1 MSDPFHIAARA
12 LRSGRRN
19 CADCGV
25 RFQLSHEATGE
36 VEYCDACRTRRARLI
51 ERLADKFH
59 LIPKEAV
66 PIPRADANN
75 LQKCADCGKEFQ
87 PNARGMPLDH
97 CCEECHGKRMNL
109 VDNIALQTFKGWHS
123 TEKPKER
130 AKAKRLWRYALIIA
144 AIGGALWFAAPPARK
159 AYHGWREKKHFARAT
174 AYYAKGDYRRSMIDA
189 RNTLVFNW
197 DNTEAIRL
205 MAKTCEALHSPQ
217 ALEWRARFAQLVPN
231 DLENSLGWA
240 AAAIRAGDYP
250 SADRILK
257 QIPYA
262 DHDTATFHHLSAL
275 LALNRRDSIK
285 AEYHWAEAAK
295 LNPADDGYKLNMA
308 ALRLKLGSASERTNA
323 LDLLGQLSVSSKERL
338 PAMRALLSD
347 AIRHG
352 EHAHA
357 RQLAIALAEDQKDQK
372 ALFSD
377 KLLRLAT
384 LNILQD
390 PDFPIWRA
398 RLEAESA
405 DRPESA
411 YELLIWM
418 NRNGFAK
425 DVPALIPK
433 LKQEDIMRPPLSI
446 AVADSY
452 AVLRDWSNLQKLL
465 KAAKWGNMD
474 YVRLATLAWALQ
486 NSEDRNGAASM
497 WKNALNA
504 AESRLERMETLARS
518 AISWGWNDRAEE
530 ALWKITTFSVQSP
543 TWVLQALWNR
553 TLQRGDTDKLRTI
566 ARLMLQANPK
576 GVTARNNYI
585 FLSLLKRTEEGAPHL
600 AAETLY
606 KENPTNP
613 TVVSTYGLSLFLL
626 GRARAAEEVM
636 ETLQPAQLREPS
648 LAFYYGIFL
657 AGAKRGAKAQE
668 YFQLAEKIYRL
679 LPEEQALKDRV
690 LQKAPAPPPKKA
702 PSTPQPAGK

>member
-1 MSDPFHIAARA
+1 
-12 LRSGRRN
+12 
-19 CADCGV
+19 
-25 RFQLSHEATGE
+25 
-36 VEYCDACRTRRARLI
+36 
-51 ERLADKFH
+51 
-59 LIPKEAV
+59 
-66 PIPRADANN
+66 
-75 LQKCADCGKEFQ
+75 
-87 PNARGMPLDH
+87 
-97 CCEECHGKRMNL
+97 
-109 VDNIALQTFKGWHS
+109 
-123 TEKPKER
+123 
-130 AKAKRLWRYALIIA
+130 
-144 AIGGALWFAAPPARK
+144 
-159 AYHGWREKKHFARAT
+159 
-174 AYYAKGDYRRSMIDA
+174 
-189 RNTLVFNW
+189 
-197 DNTEAIRL
+197 
-205 MAKTCEALHSPQ
+205 
-217 ALEWRARFAQLVPN
+217 
-231 DLENSLGWA
+231 
-240 AAAIRAGDYP
+240 
-250 SADRILK
+250 
-257 QIPYA
+257 
-262 DHDTATFHHLSAL
+262 
-275 LALNRRDSIK
+275 
-285 AEYHWAEAAK
+285 
-295 LNPADDGYKLNMA
+295 
-308 ALRLKLGSASERTNA
+308 
-323 LDLLGQLSVSSKERL
+323 
-338 PAMRALLSD
+338 
-347 AIRHG
+347 
-352 EHAHA
+352 
-357 RQLAIALAEDQKDQK
+357 
-372 ALFSD
+372 
-377 KLLRLAT
+377 
-384 LNILQD
+384 
-390 PDFPIWRA
+390 
-398 RLEAESA
+398 
-405 DRPESA
+405 
-411 YELLIWM
+411 M

-452 AVLRDWSNLQKLL
+452 AVLQDWSNLQKLL

-613 TVVSTYGLSLFLL
+613 TVVSTYALSLFLL

-648 LAFYYGIFL
+648 LAIYYGIFL
-657 AGAKRGAKAQE
+657 AGAKRGAKAEE
-668 YFQLAEKIYRL
+668 YFRLAEKNYRL

-690 LQKAPAPPPKKA
+690 LQKAPATPPKKVPA
-702 PSTPQPAGK
+702 TPQPAGK